1 MNVYLNDLSL
11 QSGKSILDNMP
22 MIKKFNTLLEKLSSV
37 SNITF
42 CASHNLWDTPISG
55 YNVKTGECTSG
66 SIPYDYAMY
75 LKVLYS
81 KFSPTIADTLP
92 YFSETEEMKIKSSAV
107 GTACVES
114 SPVISFTFDGQ
125 YAKDTISGW
134 LQEHGKAVSRS
145 KVNNIYEDKPS
156 IYTHLADISICR
168 DYNPMEN
175 PMWNKELSKKLLE
188 GVDFIGQDAKARE
201 GLLIKYGKIIAEA
214 NGWTY
219 NDKISKLNSN
229 SGQLRYIFDSSLFYV
244 NYPIAYLSIDL
255 EGPELAFEVCNKK
268 GKHQGE
274 CSWDGKMKKPKKNHD
289 IKVKP

>member
-81 KFSPTIADTLP
+81 KFSPTI
-92 YFSETEEMKIKSSAV
+92 
-107 GTACVES
+107 
-114 SPVISFTFDGQ
+114 
-125 YAKDTISGW
+125 
-134 LQEHGKAVSRS
+134 
-145 KVNNIYEDKPS
+145 
-156 IYTHLADISICR
+156 
-168 DYNPMEN
+168 
-175 PMWNKELSKKLLE
+175 
-188 GVDFIGQDAKARE
+188 
-201 GLLIKYGKIIAEA
+201 
-214 NGWTY
+214 
-219 NDKISKLNSN
+219 
-229 SGQLRYIFDSSLFYV
+229 GQLRYIFDSSLFYV

>member
-156 IYTHLADISICR
+156 I
-168 DYNPMEN
+168 
-175 PMWNKELSKKLLE
+175 
-188 GVDFIGQDAKARE
+188 
-201 GLLIKYGKIIAEA
+201 
-214 NGWTY
+214 
-219 NDKISKLNSN
+219 
-229 SGQLRYIFDSSLFYV
+229 SL
-244 NYPIAYLSIDL
+244 
-255 EGPELAFEVCNKK
+255 
-268 GKHQGE
+268 
-274 CSWDGKMKKPKKNHD
+274 
-289 IKVKP
+289 